1 MRTCHLLQLFPLRC
15 MCGHEVSG
23 VDADALKRIIDS
35 YKNIASYNYHIL
47 SLVQFV
53 TILLFIKTSCL
64 LHMKDLKF

>member
-1 MRTCHLLQLFPLRC
+1 

-23 VDADALKRIIDS
+23 VDADALKRIIIDS
-35 YKNIASYNYHIL
+35 CKNIASYNYHIL

-53 TILLFIKTSCL
+53 IILLFIKTSCL